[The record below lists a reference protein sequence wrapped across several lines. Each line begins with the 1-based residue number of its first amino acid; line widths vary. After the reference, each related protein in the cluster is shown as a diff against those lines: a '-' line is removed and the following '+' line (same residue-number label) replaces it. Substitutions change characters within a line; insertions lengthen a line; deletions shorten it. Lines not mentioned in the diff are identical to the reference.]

1 MNGSVSK
8 STLQRL
14 PLYCT
19 YLKSVRNIPPETI
32 SATAIAAAMR
42 LNDVQ
47 VRKDLASVSTSGRP
61 KIGYVKRELLAELES
76 YLGYDDVTNAV
87 LVGAGRLGSA
97 LYEYEGF
104 EDYGLHIV
112 AAFDLPE
119 AARKSRLSKPVLP
132 LDKLSGLCERLSV
145 HIGIITVPT
154 LMAQEICDLLVQSG
168 VRGVWN
174 FAPTHLLTP
183 EDVIVQNVNM
193 ASSLA
198 VLSGRLKENFG
209 A

>member
-14 PLYCT
+14 PLYCA
-19 YLKSVRNIPPETI
+19 YLKSVRDVPPETI

-47 VRKDLASVSTSGRP
+47 VRKDLASVSTSGKP

-87 LVGAGRLGSA
+87 LVGAGRLGGA

-119 AARKSRLSKPVLP
+119 AARQSRLSKPVLA
-132 LDKLSGLCERLSV
+132 LDKLPGLCERLSV

-154 LMAQEICDLLVQSG
+154 PMAQEICDLLVQSG